1 MTKSD
6 WLDLTVLERKKYN
19 LLSEVMDLSQ
29 QLGEALDRSDDVSVR
44 LLVSMRQDPIL
55 RLEEIKA
62 AIGAKRDSMPPEEWE
77 RVNDLN
83 GGAQPRDED
92 ETVYLNQ
99 VGSVRRILER
109 VLELDQRLNRRMA
122 GDDSFYAQK
131 KP

>member
-6 WLDLTVLERKKYN
+6 WMDLAVLERKKYN
-19 LLSEVMDLSQ
+19 YLSEVMDLSR
-29 QLGEALDRSDDVSVR
+29 QLGEALDRNDDVSVR
-44 LLVSMRQDPIL
+44 MLVSMRQDPIL

-122 GDDSFYAQK
+122 GNDSFYAQK

>member
-6 WLDLTVLERKKYN
+6 WLDLTVLERRKYN

-29 QLGEALDRSDDVSVR
+29 QLGEALDRNDDVSVR

-131 KP
+131 K